1 MSEIELPERM
11 KQRRAKLLN
20 ATYEYFL
27 AVLEMDRNEAAL
39 RFPMDE
45 KLMWVLFGYADTMLE
60 RLGYNVCC
68 PDIYVQDGKKV
79 LCNTTHWGCKPCH
92 IRETSKMSEQ
102 LRDVIESAGYTIV
115 SEDISGIRIWNPKDD
130 ECTISITA
138 KLNS

>member
-1 MSEIELPERM
+1 MSEMEMPECM

-27 AVLEMDRNEAAL
+27 TVLEMDRNEAAL

-60 RLGYNVCC
+60 RMGYNVCC
-68 PDIYVQDGKKV
+68 PDIYVQDGKKI
-79 LCNTTHWGCKPCH
+79 LCNTTHCGCRTCH
-92 IRETSKMSEQ
+92 IREASRISEQ
-102 LRDVIESAGYTIV
+102 LKDVMENAGFRIV
-115 SEDISGIRIWNPKDD
+115 SEDITGIKVRDPKDD

-138 KLNS
+138 RKNS

>member
-45 KLMWVLFGYADTMLE
+45 KLMWVLFGYADTKLE
-60 RLGYNVCC
+60 RLGYNV
-68 PDIYVQDGKKV
+68 
-79 LCNTTHWGCKPCH
+79 
-92 IRETSKMSEQ
+92 
-102 LRDVIESAGYTIV
+102 
-115 SEDISGIRIWNPKDD
+115 
-130 ECTISITA
+130 
-138 KLNS
+138 